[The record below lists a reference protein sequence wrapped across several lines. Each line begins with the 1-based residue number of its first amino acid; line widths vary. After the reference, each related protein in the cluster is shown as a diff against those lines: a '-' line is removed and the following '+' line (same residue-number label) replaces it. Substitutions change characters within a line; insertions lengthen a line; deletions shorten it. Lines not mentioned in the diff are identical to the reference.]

1 MHLINIFILKTCW
14 PRSMQS
20 SPVFMTIV
28 YCFGSY
34 KIWTGF
40 YLKRLISIFLVFNV
54 ENRLLFSRAMTNT
67 ALPPLLLL
75 THTRVASQ
83 VSKVKS
89 NTGKIL
95 PNRDWLLRACR
106 NKRNSFNHITGRTVS
121 MWSVQILIFLENAW
135 RCAKYLLRCV
145 RKTLRTLCALR
156 QLLLSFSGV
165 WGT

>member
-28 YCFGSY
+28 YYFGSY
-34 KIWTGF
+34 KLWTGF

-135 RCAKYLLRCV
+135 RCAKCLLRCV